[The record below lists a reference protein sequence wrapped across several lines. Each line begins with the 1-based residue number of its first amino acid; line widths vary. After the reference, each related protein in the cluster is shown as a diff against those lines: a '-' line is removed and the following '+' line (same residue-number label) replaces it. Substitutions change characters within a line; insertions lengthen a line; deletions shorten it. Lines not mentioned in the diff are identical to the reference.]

1 MNKKN
6 SNNNN
11 NNDNDYNKQIKSK
24 NENKYNYR
32 MHAIMMKRLLKKLS
46 PMKCLIGPIL
56 KGCLSDL
63 SDLNMPKDYPK
74 KEWKA

>member
-1 MNKKN
+1 MNK
-6 SNNNN
+6 
-11 NNDNDYNKQIKSK
+11 Q
-24 NENKYNYR
+24 NKYNYR

-46 PMKCLIGPIL
+46 PMKCLSGPIL

-74 KEWKA
+74 KE